1 MSKEYIVPEVEV
13 ISFQAT
19 ESIMSDPNLGGSVG
33 EPDF

>member
-13 ISFQAT
+13 IPFQAT
-19 ESIMSDPNLGGSVG
+19 ESIMSDPVVSGSVG